1 MVTYLYF
8 HIQYEHTGPAFSI
21 SKTQWG
27 VRLLKWNVFISFS
40 LSPYSLQFHH
50 RVHIRQLP
58 TTTFTLFSYSKLMS
72 GFHSFVWQHL
82 FVYLPWRR
90 SSTACRLMQN
100 WRHGAEVGHLTSA
113 TANVLSEFVLHCPL
127 PRMVYLSS
135 GRTESSKIR
144 KLGSP
149 GAPADSK
156 RTRLFFPW
164 CVEEFFTRGW
174 YARLHSNNLPWGFG
188 GYIVSCSEHWG
199 SPRQRLT
206 FPQGLPSK
214 QRNSQ
219 QLRGCFLDTSTRFIC
234 HFPIC
239 FASHR
244 ATPIESSTVS
254 SLLSSVIGQTVQ
266 HGRVWLVDRDILC
279 HFLTRVS
286 YMYRS
291 ACIDQTC
298 IGQHFCSHELSNSAF
313 GESSCTF
320 SLQPKSSTHDD
331 NR

>member
-127 PRMVYLSS
+127 PRMVYPSL

-164 CVEEFFTRGW
+164 CVEEFFFTRGW

-206 FPQGLPSK
+206 FPQGLVPMFNCLQS
-214 QRNSQ
+214 
-219 QLRGCFLDTSTRFIC
+219 RGI
-234 HFPIC
+234 
-239 FASHR
+239 
-244 ATPIESSTVS
+244 
-254 SLLSSVIGQTVQ
+254 
-266 HGRVWLVDRDILC
+266 
-279 HFLTRVS
+279 
-286 YMYRS
+286 
-291 ACIDQTC
+291 
-298 IGQHFCSHELSNSAF
+298 LSNFVGVFSTPWRGSSATSLF
-313 GESSCTF
+313 VLLPIVRHLSNHPRFPPCWALSLVRLSNMAECDWLIETSFDTF
-320 SLQPKSSTHDD
+320 
-331 NR
+331 